1 MRDEKLKELLSK
13 LADATAEPVRQGL
26 DEDIR
31 HQIPQRLI
39 RHRVTWDSVN
49 ILIDL
54 RVSKWAA
61 AAIIIITIFLWA
73 NFLAGWGTTPD
84 EIYQDSKLLIK
95 YGLSGENACRSDMLA
110 GLASFYKDLTK
121 QGRDVTF
128 YGESVDPDD
137 RNTVLMHWKLS
148 NGRYRVIFNDLSART
163 VGPDALIRLQSRM
176 LKKQME

>member
-13 LADATAEPVRQGL
+13 LADSTAEPVRQGL

-39 RHRVTWDSVN
+39 RHRVTWDSFN

-54 RVSKWAA
+54 RISKWAA

-73 NFLAGWGTTPD
+73 HFLAGWGATPD

-95 YGLSGENACRSDMLA
+95 YGLSGENACRGDMLA
-110 GLASFYKDLTK
+110 GLKSFYEDLTK

-128 YGESVDPDD
+128 YGESADPDD
-137 RNTVLMHWKLS
+137 RNAVLMHWKLS
-148 NGRYRVIFNDLSART
+148 NGRYRIIFNDLSART
-163 VGPDALIRLQSRM
+163 VSPAALIRLQSRM